1 VLGFAGILVAIGN
14 GATVALAVAGR
25 VAAVAAAVL
34 ALWAFLPRKYPVLDM
49 RKFRDRYLRADLEFT
64 TLHILDTE
72 IRMEERASA
81 LLERKAFRLKMAVG
95 LLAAAVLLIATGIL
109 SEGGTR

>member
-25 VAAVAAAVL
+25 VAAAAVL

-81 LLERKAFRLKMAVG
+81 PLERKAFRLKMAVG